1 MNNLK
6 FREYYDKVKGC
17 YLGKNIGGTLGAPF
31 ECYRGVY
38 DIDGFMQDVSSP
50 IPNDDVDLQLVW
62 LAAVEQEGRRI
73 DSHVL
78 AEYWDYY
85 VTAVISEYG
94 TGKNNFNKG
103 IMPPHT
109 GYLRNFNRDSNG
121 ACIRTE
127 IWACLCAGNPM
138 LAATYAYYDSCVD
151 HSDEGVNS
159 AVFIAAV
166 QAAAFFESDVHKLLD
181 IGFSFIP
188 KESAVRKAV
197 ELAVECY
204 EAGEDWRT
212 ARKKLF
218 RLVPSSFG
226 EIAGAWKGT
235 AEVPACEKCPV
246 QEWETDIPK
255 AQHGFD
261 APWSIGAIVIGW
273 LYGEGDFGRSVCIA
287 TNLGEDTDCT
297 AGTLGAIL
305 GIISGASGL
314 PAKWV
319 DACSDKIA
327 TWTIRRDAK
336 LNPPSDISALCER
349 IVQQTPV
356 VLRGRCRLCG
366 NGSYE
371 IEPAASFHYKPSA
384 FEPFRQ
390 EDFMEV
396 YSCGHDTVRKHFR
409 PYTVIIKYDE
419 ELVKISEGK
428 EKSFLFKIYN
438 EIFAPQY
445 LTVRFL
451 DVPEDWEVE
460 NGCER
465 CVGLEHWHGS
475 SNENSFAWKFIPRN
489 LKRGKYTLIVEISA
503 EGKGEKNYIPMT
515 FINGAC

>member
-1 MNNLK
+1 M
-6 FREYYDKVKGC
+6 
-17 YLGKNIGGTLGAPF
+17 
-31 ECYRGVY
+31 
-38 DIDGFMQDVSSP
+38 
-50 IPNDDVDLQLVW
+50 
-62 LAAVEQEGRRI
+62 
-73 DSHVL
+73 
-78 AEYWDYY
+78 
-85 VTAVISEYG
+85 
-94 TGKNNFNKG
+94 
-103 IMPPHT
+103 
-109 GYLRNFNRDSNG
+109 
-121 ACIRTE
+121 
-127 IWACLCAGNPM
+127 
-138 LAATYAYYDSCVD
+138 
-151 HSDEGVNS
+151 
-159 AVFIAAV
+159 
-166 QAAAFFESDVHKLLD
+166 
-181 IGFSFIP
+181 
-188 KESAVRKAV
+188 
-197 ELAVECY
+197 
-204 EAGEDWRT
+204 
-212 ARKKLF
+212 
-218 RLVPSSFG
+218 
-226 EIAGAWKGT
+226 
-235 AEVPACEKCPV
+235 
-246 QEWETDIPK
+246 
-255 AQHGFD
+255 
-261 APWSIGAIVIGW
+261 
-273 LYGEGDFGRSVCIA
+273 
-287 TNLGEDTDCT
+287 
-297 AGTLGAIL
+297 L

-349 IVQQTPV
+349 LVQQTPV

-390 EDFMEV
+390 
-396 YSCGHDTVRKHFR
+396 VRKHFR

>member
-121 ACIRTE
+121 AWIRTE

-138 LAATYAYYDSCVD
+138 LAAPYAYTDSCVD

-349 IVQQTPV
+349 LVQQTPV
-356 VLRGRCRLCG
+356 VLRGRCRLCE

-409 PYTVIIKYDE
+409 PYTVLIKYDE